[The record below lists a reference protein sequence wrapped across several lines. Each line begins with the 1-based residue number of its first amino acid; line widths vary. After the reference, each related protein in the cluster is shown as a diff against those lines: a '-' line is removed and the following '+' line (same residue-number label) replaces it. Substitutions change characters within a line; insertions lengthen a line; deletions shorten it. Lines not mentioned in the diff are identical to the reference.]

1 MSHALER
8 KPARDDLCRS
18 VTFRAADTDEP
29 NDGFTLDGYGAVFN
43 SPTRID
49 SWEGCFNETLA
60 PGAFRKSLKER
71 TPRMQFDHGHH
82 PLIGSIPIGRFTTVE
97 EDNHGL
103 HVVGR
108 LSDNWLI
115 EPVRQAIA
123 EGGIDGM
130 SFRFSVIR
138 EEWRDMDGKVIRD
151 EQELWEAIYNGS
163 RDEDSVITRTL
174 KEVRVT
180 EVGPVVW
187 PAYEDTNVGV
197 RSGKLTIDLG
207 SRSDLARAAFVI
219 DAAVRNTGD
228 VGVVDDAPTDT
239 NDAPLSTTDDA
250 ARHSP
255 EPLSTSPKAEEHSS
269 SATETPAE
277 RRARILA
284 RSRSYGVELRQTLKD
299 GEAHGYGR

>member
-18 VTFRAADTDEP
+18 VTFRAADTEEP
-29 NDGFTLDGYGAVFN
+29 NDGRTLDGYGAVFN

-49 SWEGCFNETLA
+49 SWEGCFNETLS

-97 EDNHGL
+97 EDAHGL

-138 EEWRDMDGKVIRD
+138 EEWRDSEGKAIRD

-197 RSGKLTIDLG
+197 RSGKITIDLG
-207 SRSDLARAAFVI
+207 SRQDLARAAFVI

-228 VGVVDDAPTDT
+228 VGEDKDVLTR
-239 NDAPLSTTDDA
+239 NDAPPSTDDDA
-250 ARHSP
+250 DRHSE
-255 EPLSTSPKAEEHSS
+255 EPPNTSSKAEEHSS
-269 SATETPAE
+269 IATETPSE